1 MNRALHAW
9 PVRLCHWLNA
19 YAMACLIGS
28 GWGIYN
34 ASPLLDFRFPA
45 WATLGGW
52 LGGSIAWHLAAMWL
66 LLGNGL
72 CYLAHG
78 LSLAMLSGCRLQD
91 GDSVDKVLWAMS
103 RWNDRVQAWL
113 FSRTRLAPTFDP
125 SQVASPFPFNAF
137 YPAYNVP
144 EIDLPEYRLQVSGRV
159 RDKRPWSLEQLRRL
173 PQASQVTQL
182 ICIEGWSAIGQW
194 SGVPLRTFLELVGAD
209 TSAKYVGF
217 KCADRYYS
225 SLDMPSALHPQTL
238 LALEMSGQA
247 LPEENGYPL
256 RLRIPTKLGF
266 KNAKHVVEIFVSNSN
281 PGGYWE
287 DQGYNWFSGV

>member
-1 MNRALHAW
+1 
-9 PVRLCHWLNA
+9 
-19 YAMACLIGS
+19 
-28 GWGIYN
+28 
-34 ASPLLDFRFPA
+34 
-45 WATLGGW
+45 
-52 LGGSIAWHLAAMWL
+52 
-66 LLGNGL
+66 
-72 CYLAHG
+72 
-78 LSLAMLSGCRLQD
+78 
-91 GDSVDKVLWAMS
+91 MS

-137 YPAYNVP
+137 YPSYNVP

-194 SGVPLRTFLELVGAD
+194 SGVRTFLELVGAD

-225 SLDMPSALHPQTL
+225 SLDMPSALSADL
-238 LALEMSGQA
+238 LALEMSAGA
-247 LPEENGYPL
+247 AGENGYPL
-256 RLRIPTKLGF
+256 RLRIPKLGF

>member
-1 MNRALHAW
+1 MKGPEKKRAK
-9 PVRLCHWLNA
+9 
-19 YAMACLIGS
+19 
-28 GWGIYN
+28 
-34 ASPLLDFRFPA
+34 
-45 WATLGGW
+45 
-52 LGGSIAWHLAAMWL
+52 IAVDPSSERQMVDLQRRL
-66 LLGNGL
+66 LLRG
-72 CYLAHG
+72 G
-78 LSLAMLSGCRLQD
+78 LSLGALAMLSGCRLQD

-113 FSRTRLAPTFDP
+113 FSRMRLAPTFDP

-256 RLRIPTKLGF
+256 RLRIPHQARLQERQARGGDLRQQQQSRRLLGG
-266 KNAKHVVEIFVSNSN
+266 
-281 PGGYWE
+281 PGLQLVQRSLRRESAACLGPCAQR
-287 DQGYNWFSGV
+287 DRDGR

>member
-1 MNRALHAW
+1 MKGPEKTRAK
-9 PVRLCHWLNA
+9 
-19 YAMACLIGS
+19 
-28 GWGIYN
+28 
-34 ASPLLDFRFPA
+34 
-45 WATLGGW
+45 
-52 LGGSIAWHLAAMWL
+52 IAIDPSSERQMVDLQRRL
-66 LLGNGL
+66 LLRG
-72 CYLAHG
+72 G
-78 LSLAMLSGCRLQD
+78 LSLGALAMLSGCRLQD

-125 SQVASPFPFNAF
+125 SQVVSPFPFNAF

-266 KNAKHVVEIFVSNSN
+266 KNAKHVVEIFISNSN

>member
-1 MNRALHAW
+1 MKGPEKKRAK
-9 PVRLCHWLNA
+9 
-19 YAMACLIGS
+19 
-28 GWGIYN
+28 
-34 ASPLLDFRFPA
+34 
-45 WATLGGW
+45 
-52 LGGSIAWHLAAMWL
+52 IAVDPSSERQMVDLQRRL
-66 LLGNGL
+66 LLRG
-72 CYLAHG
+72 G
-78 LSLAMLSGCRLQD
+78 LSLGALAMLSGCRLQD

-256 RLRIPTKLGF
+256 RLRISPSSASRTPSTWWRSSSATAIPEVTGRTRATTGSAESEAGECGLPRAMRPARQG
-266 KNAKHVVEIFVSNSN
+266 
-281 PGGYWE
+281 WE
-287 DQGYNWFSGV
+287 NRKARHRAGLFSRLAA

>member
-1 MNRALHAW
+1 MKGPEKKRAK
-9 PVRLCHWLNA
+9 
-19 YAMACLIGS
+19 
-28 GWGIYN
+28 
-34 ASPLLDFRFPA
+34 
-45 WATLGGW
+45 
-52 LGGSIAWHLAAMWL
+52 IAIDPSSERQMVDLQRRL
-66 LLGNGL
+66 LLRG
-72 CYLAHG
+72 G
-78 LSLAMLSGCRLQD
+78 LSLGALAMLSGCRLGWRFGRQ
-91 GDSVDKVLWAMS
+91 GTLGHVALE
-103 RWNDRVQAWL
+103 RPGQAWL

-194 SGVPLRTFLELVGAD
+194 SGAAAHLSGAGRRRHLGEVRRLQVRRPLLLQPRHAQRAASADPAGAGD
-209 TSAKYVGF
+209 VRAG
-217 KCADRYYS
+217 A
-225 SLDMPSALHPQTL
+225 A
-238 LALEMSGQA
+238 G
-247 LPEENGYPL
+247 ENGYPL